1 MAVPAAIRW
10 LDLILLALAL
20 PVFVAADLPLA
31 GYFAAAFAWIVQRA
45 IQVLVQRRI
54 AAAEDPRTI
63 VGLTAGSMIARGW
76 ILAGT
81 VFGVGIA
88 AGNEDGLA
96 AAVLVL
102 SLFTVY
108 FSIQLVLRP
117 FGAGG
122 GRT

>member
-1 MAVPAAIRW
+1 MAVPAALRW
-10 LDLILLALAL
+10 LDLIVLAAAL
-20 PVFVAADLPLA
+20 PVFIVADLPLA
-31 GYFAAAFAWIVQRA
+31 GYFAGAFAWIVQRA

-88 AGNEDGLA
+88 AGDEDGLA

-102 SLFTVY
+102 SLFTIY
-108 FSIQLVLRP
+108 FSLQLALRP
-117 FGAGG
+117 LDGG
-122 GRT
+122 SRT

>member
-1 MAVPAAIRW
+1 MAVPAALRW
-10 LDLILLALAL
+10 LDLIVLAAAL
-20 PVFVAADLPLA
+20 PVFIVADLPLA

-45 IQVLVQRRI
+45 IQVLVQRRL

-88 AGNEDGLA
+88 AGDEDGLA

-102 SLFTVY
+102 SLFTIY
-108 FSIQLVLRP
+108 FSLQLALRP
-117 FGAGG
+117 LDG
-122 GRT
+122 GRRP